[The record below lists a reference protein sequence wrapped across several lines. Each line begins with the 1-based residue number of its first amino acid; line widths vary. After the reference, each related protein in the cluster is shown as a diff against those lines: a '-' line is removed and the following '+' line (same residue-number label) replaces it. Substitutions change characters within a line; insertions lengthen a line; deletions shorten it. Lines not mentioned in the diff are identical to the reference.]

1 MNKSQGVDE
10 KISRTEKFGGLW
22 GHNYTM
28 NMNKNTTPPIDV
40 NARINWEKEERTYK
54 EMTRQMA
61 KPELSVVIPVYN
73 EEDNI
78 ELLYEKLLLALTAC
92 GRTWEV
98 IFIDDGSSDS
108 SFEELQKLVNL
119 DHRAKV
125 VKFVKNFGQTAALA
139 AGIDHARG
147 QVIIPMDADLQND
160 PEDIQ
165 RLLDKMDEGYDV
177 VSGWRKDRKDAFAS
191 RLLPS
196 WIANKIISIISQVPL
211 HDYGCSLKAYRR
223 EVIKDVRLYGEMH
236 RFVPIYATWLGAKV
250 AEIPVNH
257 YARQYGQ
264 SKYGISRTFKVVLDL
279 MTVKFMSTYFTK
291 PIYVFGSFGMG
302 SLGIACLAF
311 VWMVVLKFG
320 YHTSFIET
328 PLPVLI
334 AMFLSLGFQFI
345 LMGLLA
351 EILMRTYHES
361 QGKRI
366 YAVSKRLNTL
376 APEEEI

>member
-1 MNKSQGVDE
+1 MSN
-10 KISRTEKFGGLW
+10 
-22 GHNYTM
+22 NYAMDMKT
-28 NMNKNTTPPIDV
+28 NTTLPIDTQTPV
-40 NARINWEKEERTYK
+40 DWDAEKRAYNQK
-54 EMTRQMA
+54 TRQLA
-61 KPELSVVIPVYN
+61 KPELSVVIPVFN

-78 ELLYEKLLLALTAC
+78 ELLYEKLLLSLTSI
-92 GRTWEV
+92 GKSWEV
-98 IFIDDGSSDS
+98 ILIDDGSTDS
-108 SFEELQKLVNL
+108 SYEGLKKLSML
-119 DHRAKV
+119 DDRIKV
-125 VKFVKNFGQTAALA
+125 VKFVKNFGQTAAMS

-160 PEDIQ
+160 PADIE
-165 RLLDKMDEGYDV
+165 RLLEKMDEGFDV

-196 WIANKIISIISQVPL
+196 WIANKVISVISQVPL

-236 RFVPIYATWLGAKV
+236 RFIPIYATWHGAKV

-257 YARQYGQ
+257 YARQYGE

-291 PIYVFGSFGMG
+291 PIYVFGTFGMG
-302 SLGIACLAF
+302 SIALAAMAF
-311 VWMVVLKFG
+311 VWMVVLKYG
-320 YHTSFIET
+320 YNTSFIET
-328 PLPVLI
+328 PLPVLV
-334 AMFLSLGFQFI
+334 AMFLTLGFQFI

-366 YAVSKRLNTL
+366 YAVRERLNTL
-376 APEEEI
+376 DPSVEE

>member
-10 KISRTEKFGGLW
+10 KISRTEKNPGLW
-22 GHNYTM
+22 GHNYPM
-28 NMNKNTTPPIDV
+28 NMNKNTIPPIDV
-40 NARINWEKEERTYK
+40 NARINWEKEQNTYK

-257 YARQYGQ
+257 HARQYGQ

>member
-1 MNKSQGVDE
+1 MN
-10 KISRTEKFGGLW
+10 T
-22 GHNYTM
+22 
-28 NMNKNTTPPIDV
+28 NKNTTPPIDV

-98 IFIDDGSSDS
+98 IFIDDGSTDA

-191 RLLPS
+191 R
-196 WIANKIISIISQVPL
+196 
-211 HDYGCSLKAYRR
+211 
-223 EVIKDVRLYGEMH
+223 
-236 RFVPIYATWLGAKV
+236 
-250 AEIPVNH
+250 
-257 YARQYGQ
+257 
-264 SKYGISRTFKVVLDL
+264 
-279 MTVKFMSTYFTK
+279 
-291 PIYVFGSFGMG
+291 
-302 SLGIACLAF
+302 
-311 VWMVVLKFG
+311 
-320 YHTSFIET
+320 
-328 PLPVLI
+328 
-334 AMFLSLGFQFI
+334 
-345 LMGLLA
+345 
-351 EILMRTYHES
+351 
-361 QGKRI
+361 
-366 YAVSKRLNTL
+366 
-376 APEEEI
+376 

>member
-10 KISRTEKFGGLW
+10 KISRTEKFCGLW
-22 GHNYTM
+22 GHNYAM
-28 NMNKNTTPPIDV
+28 NINKNTIPPIDV
-40 NARINWEKEERTYK
+40 NARINWEKEQNTYK

-257 YARQYGQ
+257 HARQYGQ

>member
-1 MNKSQGVDE
+1 MEYD
-10 KISRTEKFGGLW
+10 
-22 GHNYTM
+22 HNCIM
-28 NMNKNTTPPIDV
+28 NMNKKHHPPIDLKSRV
-40 NARINWEKEERTYK
+40 DWDEEKRAYNEV
-54 EMTRQMA
+54 TRNQA
-61 KPELSVVIPVYN
+61 KPELSVVVPVYN

-78 ELLYEKLLLALTAC
+78 ELLYEKLLFSLTQI

-98 IFIDDGSSDS
+98 VFIDDGSNDT
-108 SFEELQKLVNL
+108 SFAELQKLTNQ
-119 DHRAKV
+119 DHRIKV
-125 VKFVKNFGQTAALA
+125 IKFVKNFGQTAALA

-160 PEDIQ
+160 PKDIE
-165 RLLDKMDEGYDV
+165 RLLAKMDEGYDV

-196 WIANKIISIISQVPL
+196 WIANKIISHISQVPL

-223 EVIKDVRLYGEMH
+223 EVIKDVKLYGEMH
-236 RFVPIYATWLGAKV
+236 RFVPIYATWLGARV
-250 AEIPVNH
+250 AEIPVDH
-257 YARQYGQ
+257 HARQYGE

-302 SLGIACLAF
+302 AFVLASVAF

-320 YHTSFIET
+320 YNTSFIET
-328 PLPVLI
+328 PLPVLV
-334 AMFLSLGFQFI
+334 AMFMTLGFQFI

-351 EILMRTYHES
+351 EMLMRTYHES

-366 YAVSKRLNTL
+366 YAVRERLNTI
-376 APEEEI
+376 APEQFD